1 MDYSLYIKL
10 QIFLCLSA
18 KQQDLLTFSKRQNST
33 FKDNG
38 FQNWRKALQRFDEH
52 EKSEMHNEA
61 AVKLAAKSS
70 TTDVAAQ
77 LNTQHKT
84 DQAFH
89 RDMLMKL
96 LSCIKFLARQGLPLR
111 GHVEDTESFN
121 VNLYQLLLLRAEDCP
136 QLLTWLHKREYI
148 SPEIVNEL
156 IAIMGNTVLR
166 QVLALIKS
174 ALWYSLIADEAT
186 DISHNEQ
193 ISISIQWV
201 DSSYEVHEDT
211 LGLFQ
216 LPNTKAQTL
225 FTVIKDL
232 LIRCSLPISQ
242 CRVKP
247 LMEHLI

>member
-1 MDYSLYIKL
+1 MYIKL
-10 QIFLCLSA
+10 QKFLCRSA
-18 KQQDLLTFSKRQNST
+18 KEQDLLTFSKRQNST

-121 VNLYQLLLLRAEDCP
+121 GNLYQLLLLRAEDCP

-193 ISISIQWV
+193 ISISIRWV

-225 FTVIKDL
+225 FTVIKDV